1 MTSTVSTLALVG
13 SLALAA
19 LAPAPA
25 SAHSASEA
33 EGRAALRSTPFADE
47 TYGPGTVRG
56 EAELEQD
63 GDRLRVEAEIEG
75 LTPGTTHVGHIHF
88 GDCDGLFPGTIIHNL
103 TPITV
108 DDSGEG
114 ESRTV
119 IGTTD
124 ANDLV
129 GVEDCEWWV
138 AFHEGPQNTQPQSPA
153 VAIGPV
159 LVDAD

>member
-1 MTSTVSTLALVG
+1 MRSTIGTLAAVG
-13 SLALAA
+13 SLTLAA
-19 LAPAPA
+19 LAPATA
-25 SAHSASEA
+25 FAHSGSEA
-33 EGRAALRSTPFADE
+33 EGEAALRSTPPADA

-63 GDRLRVEAEIEG
+63 GDRLLVEAEIEG
-75 LTPGTTHVGHIHF
+75 LTPGTTHIGHIHF
-88 GDCDGLFPGTIIHNL
+88 GDCQRLTPGTIIHDL

-119 IGTTD
+119 VGTTD
-124 ANDLV
+124 ENDLV
-129 GVEDCEWWV
+129 GVKDCEWWV
-138 AFHEGPQNTQPQSPA
+138 AFHEGAENSDPQSPA

-159 LVDAD
+159 LVD